1 MRRNLQNLWVLLV
14 CTILSGCV
22 LFPQQP
28 NNNTTVQIVT
38 QYQLVMPDP
47 SMIENCYSK
56 DSGIELFDSEKYIR
70 SSWPD
75 KEKMLYVFLDKHLVV
90 LEGCN
95 KRFTTLRNWYEKQKA
110 IYEKEASLQEK
121 KEKTP

>member
-14 CTILSGCV
+14 CTILPGCV

-38 QYQLVMPDP
+38 QYQLVIPDP

-56 DSGIELFDSEKYIR
+56 DSGIELFDSEKYIH
-70 SSWPD
+70 SNWPD
-75 KEKMLYVFLDKHLVV
+75 KEKMLYEFLDKHLVV